1 VREFLLG
8 LRLLFGAGR
17 GNRIRFFLMAAGG
30 SLGVCCLA
38 LVLTIPQILDAHDM
52 RAAAREP
59 RTTSA
64 QPAASTLVLQR
75 SDPYG
80 SVTFNRVF
88 VGVGTKGSDN
98 APPGLDELPRPG
110 EVFVSPRVRELLR
123 EQPAVKGLLPG
134 RESGLIG
141 PEGLA
146 HPDELFAYIGTT
158 RDTIVDEGRALK
170 GFGYDYASFP
180 AVEPSTLTTL
190 RFALGALVLLPLGIF
205 LSVCARLSAA
215 ARTRRLASLRLLGLS
230 TKGTQRVNAA
240 ETVVAA
246 LLGALLG
253 LGEYWLLNQV
263 MTHTGLPSLRWYP
276 DDGALSPATVAVC
289 LIGAPALAWFVGRA
303 SAREAAANPL
313 AVRRTAVPKRPK
325 PWGALL
331 LVTGLGIVS
340 GYCITGLTERPANS
354 IGPNAFLIPAGI
366 VLTGLGLVLTLPLI
380 SHTLARRVART
391 TRSLTLNLAM
401 RRNEVEPGST
411 MRVVTGLVLLVFAAS
426 LAQGVLIQ
434 LEQVTRPSAP
444 VQDYSLPLS
453 SVTAAQ
459 QRDLTGVPGV
469 RSQAV
474 TMDSWVDP
482 ESLDGTVRE
491 QATALVATCAQLE
504 RMVERAE
511 GCRDGRAMRLVDPNS
526 SVGSDLTPG
535 TSFVYRFGAGKGNPP
550 KTPGTR
556 KAPRTLSIAL
566 PTERILYSAHP
577 ASAVGG
583 TVLLVPPS
591 ALPAGTRPD
600 SARLVLSS
608 GSEAERVREVLDGIA
623 AVAPI
628 AEVEL
633 IGVNIQGLE
642 QIAVV
647 ETLLAVGMIMGLVI
661 GVAAFVVTAT
671 DRAVERRPQIT
682 AVMLIGARAR
692 TVRTV
697 QCVQVVL
704 PLTIGLVLALVT
716 GKLAESSYLITGG
729 SAVYWDLAGTP
740 LLALAA
746 AGVVAVA
753 IAGTLPL
760 AGRRVDPE
768 LIRRD

>member
-1 VREFLLG
+1 MKEFLLG

-38 LVLTIPQILDAHDM
+38 LVLTIPQILDAHDT

-64 QPAASTLVLQR
+64 QPAGSRLVLQR
-75 SDPYG
+75 ADPYG

-88 VGVGTKGSDN
+88 VAKGTKGTDST
-98 APPGLDELPRPG
+98 PPGLDELPGPG
-110 EVFVSPRVRELLR
+110 EVFVSPRVHDLLR

-134 RESGLIG
+134 RETGLIG
-141 PEGLA
+141 AAGLA
-146 HPDELFAYIGTT
+146 HPDELFAYVGTT
-158 RDTIVDEGRALK
+158 RDRIADEGRALK
-170 GFGYDYASFP
+170 GFGYDYAPFP
-180 AVEPSTLTTL
+180 AVDPSTLTTL
-190 RFALGALVLLPLGIF
+190 RFALGSLVLLPLGIF

-215 ARTRRLASLRLLGLS
+215 ARTRRLASLRLLGVS
-230 TKGTQRVNAA
+230 TRGVQRVNAA

-253 LGEYWLLNQV
+253 LVECWLLNQ
-263 MTHTGLPSLRWYP
+263 MMSRTGLASLRWYP
-276 DDGALSPATVAVC
+276 EDGALSATTVAVC
-289 LIGAPALAWFVGRA
+289 LIGCPALAWFVGRA
-303 SAREAAANPL
+303 GAREAAASPL
-313 AVRRTAVPKRPK
+313 AVRRTAVPRRPAT
-325 PWGALL
+325 WGALL
-331 LVTGLGIVS
+331 LVTGLGIVT
-340 GYCITGLTERPANS
+340 GYCVTGLTDHPADS
-354 IGPNAFLIPAGI
+354 IGPNAFLIPVGI
-366 VLTGLGLVLTLPLI
+366 LLTGLGLVLTLPLL
-380 SHTLARRVART
+380 SHALARRLARS

-444 VQDYSLPLS
+444 VQDYSVPLAS
-453 SVTAAQ
+453 LTPEQ
-459 QRDLTGVPGV
+459 QRDLAGVQGV
-469 RSQAV
+469 RAHAV
-474 TMDSWVDP
+474 TMDSWVDL
-482 ESLDGTVRE
+482 EKLDGTLQE
-491 QATALVATCAQLE
+491 QATALIATCDQLE
-504 RMVERAE
+504 RMVRRAE
-511 GCRDGRAMRLVDPNS
+511 GCRDGKVMRLVDPNS

-535 TSFVYRFGAGKGNPP
+535 TSFPYRFGAGK
-550 KTPGTR
+550 
-556 KAPRTLSIAL
+556 ARTLNITL
-566 PTERILYSAHP
+566 PSERIVYSAYP
-577 ASAVGG
+577 ASAVGNA
-583 TVLLVPPS
+583 VLLVPPS
-591 ALPAGTRPD
+591 VLPAAARPD
-600 SARLVLSS
+600 SAQLVLTSS
-608 GSEAERVREVLDGIA
+608 SAPDRVREVLDGIA
-623 AVAPI
+623 AVVPI
-628 AEVEL
+628 AEIEL

-642 QIAVV
+642 QIAVI

-661 GVAAFVVTAT
+661 GVAAFIVAAT
-671 DRAVERRPQIT
+671 DRAVERRPQVT
-682 AVMLIGARAR
+682 AIMLIGARAR

-704 PLTIGLVLALVT
+704 PLSIGLALALVT

-729 SAVYWDLAGTP
+729 SAVYWDVAGTP

-760 AGRRVDPE
+760 AGRRIDPE